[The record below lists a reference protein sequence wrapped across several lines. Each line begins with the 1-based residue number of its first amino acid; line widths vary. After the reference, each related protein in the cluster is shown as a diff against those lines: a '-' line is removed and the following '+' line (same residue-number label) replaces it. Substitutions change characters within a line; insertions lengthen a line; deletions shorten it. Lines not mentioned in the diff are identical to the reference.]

1 MKASMVKN
9 LVLIGGGHAHAI
21 ALRLFGLNPLPGVNL
36 TLITDCSHT
45 PYSGMLPGH
54 VAGFYNFDECH
65 IDLPHLCQ
73 FAQGQI
79 YIDRA
84 IALDLEN
91 NRVLCAERPAVSF
104 DLLSI
109 DIGSTPAKISVP
121 GAAKYAI
128 AAKPVPQFLQ
138 AWNQLISETAERRKP
153 IIIAI
158 VGGGAGGV
166 ELALTMQQRLRKVIG
181 IENVQIHLFHRGREL
196 MNSHNSWVRQRLEKI
211 LIQRGI
217 QLHLQENVCE
227 IKPGIVRCESGL
239 TVECDRIF
247 WVTQASAPSW
257 LGESGLTTD
266 SSGFILVEDTLRSV
280 SHPQVFATGDI
291 ATMKNYQR
299 PKAGVFA
306 VRQGKPLF
314 ENLQQMLLE
323 KPLKPY
329 RPQQEILGLIGTGDG
344 RAIASRGN
352 WGCGPSKLLWVWKDY
367 IDRKFMRLFSDLPL
381 YLFISVML
389 NLPQL
394 SG

>member
-1 MKASMVKN
+1 MVKN
-9 LVLIGGGHAHAI
+9 LVLIGGGHSHAI

-73 FAQGQI
+73 FAQAQI

-84 IALDLEN
+84 IGLDLEN
-91 NRVLCAERPAVSF
+91 NRVLCADRPAVSF

-121 GAAKYAI
+121 GAAEYAI
-128 AAKPVPQFLQ
+128 PAKPVPQFLQ
-138 AWNQLISETAERRKP
+138 AWNQLLSEVTTAGTKP

-166 ELALTMQQRLRKVIG
+166 ELALTMEQRLRKVIG
-181 IENVQIHLFHRGREL
+181 RENVQIHLFHRGREL
-196 MNSHNSWVRQRLEKI
+196 MNSHNTWVRQRLEKI

-227 IKPGIVRCESGL
+227 VKPAGVMCESGL

-280 SHPQVFATGDI
+280 SHGQVFAAGDI

-314 ENLQQMLLE
+314 ENLQQMLLS
-323 KPLKPY
+323 KPLQPY
-329 RPQQEILGLIGTGDG
+329 RPQQDILGLIGTGDG

-367 IDRKFMRLFSDLPL
+367 IDRKFMRLFGDLPL
-381 YLFISVML
+381 
-389 NLPQL
+389 N
-394 SG
+394 

>member
-1 MKASMVKN
+1 MKEPMVKN
-9 LVLIGGGHAHAI
+9 LLLIGGGHSHAI
-21 ALRLFGLNPLPGVNL
+21 ALRLFGLNQLPGVHL
-36 TLITDCSHT
+36 TLITDRSHT

-73 FAQGQI
+73 FVQAQI
-79 YIDRA
+79 YIARA
-84 IALDLEN
+84 IGLDLEN
-91 NRVLCAERPAVSF
+91 HRVFCADLPAVTF

-121 GAAKYAI
+121 GAAEYAI
-128 AAKPVPQFLQ
+128 PAKPVPQFLQ
-138 AWNQLISETAERRKP
+138 AWNQLLSEITIAGTKP

-181 IENVQIHLFHRGREL
+181 RENVKIHLFHRGREL
-196 MNSHNSWVRQRLEKI
+196 MNSHNLWVRQRLEKI
-211 LIQRGI
+211 LLQRGI

-227 IKPGIVRCESGL
+227 VKSGGVRCESGL

-266 SSGFILVEDTLRSV
+266 SKGFILVEDTLQSV
-280 SHPQVFATGDI
+280 SHRQVFAAGDI

-314 ENLQQMLLE
+314 ENLQQMLLG
-323 KPLKPY
+323 KSLKPY

-352 WGCGPSKLLWVWKDY
+352 WGCGPSKLLWVGKDY
-367 IDRKFMRLFSDLPL
+367 IDRKFMRLFDDLPL
-381 YLFISVML
+381 
-389 NLPQL
+389 N
-394 SG
+394 

>member
-1 MKASMVKN
+1 MKQSIPKN
-9 LVLIGGGHAHAI
+9 LVLIGGGHSHAI

-73 FAQGQI
+73 FAQAQI

-84 IALDLEN
+84 IGLDLEN
-91 NRVLCAERPAVSF
+91 HRVLCADRPAVTF
-104 DLLSI
+104 NLLSI

-121 GAAKYAI
+121 GAADTRYAI
-128 AAKPVPQFLQ
+128 PAKPVPQFLQ
-138 AWNQLISETAERRKP
+138 AWNQLVSEVTTEGTKP
-153 IIIAI
+153 IIIDI

-181 IENVQIHLFHRGREL
+181 RENVKIHLFHRSREL
-196 MNSHNSWVRQRLEKI
+196 MNSHNLWVRQRLEKI
-211 LIQRGI
+211 LLQRGI

-227 IKPGIVRCESGL
+227 VKSGGVRCESGL

-266 SSGFILVEDTLRSV
+266 SKGFILVEDTLQSV
-280 SHPQVFATGDI
+280 SHRQVFAAGDI

-314 ENLQQMLLE
+314 ENLQQMLLG
-323 KPLKPY
+323 KSLKPY

-367 IDRKFMRLFSDLPL
+367 IDRKFMRLFGDLPRT
-381 YLFISVML
+381 
-389 NLPQL
+389 
-394 SG
+394 

>member
-1 MKASMVKN
+1 MKQSIPKN
-9 LVLIGGGHAHAI
+9 LVLIGGGHSHAI

-73 FAQGQI
+73 FAQAQI

-84 IALDLEN
+84 IGLDLEN
-91 NRVLCAERPAVSF
+91 HRVLCADRPAVTF

-121 GAAKYAI
+121 GAADTRYAI
-128 AAKPVPQFLQ
+128 PAKPVPQFLQ
-138 AWNQLISETAERRKP
+138 AWNQLLSEVTTEGTKP

-181 IENVQIHLFHRGREL
+181 RENVKIHLFHRSREL
-196 MNSHNSWVRQRLEKI
+196 MNSHNLWVRQRLEKI
-211 LIQRGI
+211 LLQRGI

-227 IKPGIVRCESGL
+227 VKSGGVRCESGL

-266 SSGFILVEDTLRSV
+266 SKGFLLVEDTLQSV
-280 SHPQVFATGDI
+280 SHRQVFAAGDI

-306 VRQGKPLF
+306 VRQGKQLF
-314 ENLQQMLLE
+314 ENLQQMLLG
-323 KPLKPY
+323 KSLKPY
-329 RPQQEILGLIGTGDG
+329 RPQQDILGLIGTGDG

-367 IDRKFMRLFSDLPL
+367 IDRKFMRLFGDLPRT
-381 YLFISVML
+381 
-389 NLPQL
+389 
-394 SG
+394 